1 MSVDVVVVGGGPAGC
16 IAARRLAAQGARV
29 VLYAGA
35 TAPGREGVSRRAQ
48 ALLEDE
54 DPDTARHAL
63 RGPVARGGEWGNA
76 RAIVGSEWLVDRT
89 VLAMGLRQAAL
100 AAGVELRSGI
110 VNRIEQRA
118 LGVGVESLAAGP
130 CQARLLIDAR
140 GRRGPAR
147 RGPVLAATGQAFVT
161 DAPMHPGTAIYPF
174 AQGWCWLVTEPGAV
188 WVQLAG
194 TVRAIRS
201 DTLLSAARAQIAPLA
216 AALQGARPAGP
227 ATIRPAHAS
236 LGRRSADL
244 ARWRVGDA
252 AFAPDPLS
260 GQGIYEA
267 VRSAR
272 LIATAIDSVLRGGD
286 AALAQRFAAERQHA
300 AWRRHL
306 AIAADLYGENAA
318 RGRFWSATAA
328 AYRAL
333 LVVPKLQ
340 RPALER
346 PSLSSGG

>member
-35 TAPGREGVSRRAQ
+35 TIPGREGVSHRARE
-48 ALLEDE
+48 LLEDE
-54 DPDTARHAL
+54 DPDTAMQAL
-63 RGPVARGGEWGNA
+63 CGPVARGGQWGNG
-76 RAIVGSEWLVDRT
+76 RAVVGSEWLVDRT
-89 VLAMGLRQAAL
+89 ALATGLRRAAL

-140 GRRGPAR
+140 GRRAPAR

-161 DAPMHPGTAIYPF
+161 HAPVQSGTAIYPF
-174 AQGWCWLVTEPGAV
+174 AQGWCWLITEPGTA
-188 WVQLAG
+188 WVQLTG

-201 DTLLSAARAQIAPLA
+201 GTLLGAARAQIAPLA
-216 AALQGARPAGP
+216 GALQGALPSGP

-236 LGRRSADL
+236 LGQRSPNL

-267 VRSAR
+267 VRGAR
-272 LIATAIDSVLRGGD
+272 LIATAVDSVLRGGD
-286 AALAQRFAAERQHA
+286 VALAQRFAAERQHT

-306 AIAADLYGENAA
+306 AIAADLYSENAA
-318 RGRFWSATAA
+318 RGRFWSATAD

-333 LVVPKLQ
+333 LTVPKL
-340 RPALER
+340 RRSALER